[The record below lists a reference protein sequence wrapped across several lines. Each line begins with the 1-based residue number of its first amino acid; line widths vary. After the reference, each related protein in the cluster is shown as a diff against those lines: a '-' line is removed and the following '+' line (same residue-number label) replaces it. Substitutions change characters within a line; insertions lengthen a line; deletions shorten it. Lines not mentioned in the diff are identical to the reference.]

1 MADRMDLVARPE
13 DLRGSNR
20 DLVARKKDMDGKFT
34 PVAVVKWPNFFQ
46 SRNIALDKA
55 KQAYDSTEEHN
66 MRGDAYRH
74 IVWQALLAKQYGDKT
89 AKGMG
94 DYHEAPIPA
103 WMGGAGI
110 NPNPNETKMDQF
122 NNAIGR
128 EIAAKAK
135 TEADIYR
142 LAKEYVDSGR
152 AKYMGL
158 PEVMDNIKLDDA
170 SGRNY

>member
-55 KQAYDSTEEHN
+55 KQAYGPTEEHN
-66 MRGDAYRH
+66 ARGDAYRH

-103 WMGGAGI
+103 WMGGAGMS
-110 NPNPNETKMDQF
+110 PDKDETSMDQF

-128 EIAAKAK
+128 QIAAQAK

-142 LAKEYVDSGR
+142 LAKEYVDSGK
-152 AKYMGL
+152 AKYMPMSDIIRKSRL
-158 PEVMDNIKLDDA
+158 EEEEQT
-170 SGRNY
+170 Y

>member
-1 MADRMDLVARPE
+1 MAD
-13 DLRGSNR
+13 
-20 DLVARKKDMDGKFT
+20 KGKFT

-55 KQAYDSTEEHN
+55 KEAYGPREEHN
-66 MRGDAYRH
+66 ARGDAYRH

-94 DYHEAPIPA
+94 DYHEAPLPA
-103 WMGGAGI
+103 WMGGAGTS
-110 NPNPNETKMDQF
+110 PDPDETSMDQF

-128 EIAAKAK
+128 QIAAQAK

-142 LAKEYVDSGR
+142 LAKEYVDSGK
-152 AKYMGL
+152 AKYMPMSDIIRKSRL
-158 PEVMDNIKLDDA
+158 EEEQA
-170 SGRNY
+170 Y

>member
-1 MADRMDLVARPE
+1 MAD
-13 DLRGSNR
+13 
-20 DLVARKKDMDGKFT
+20 KGKFT

-55 KQAYDSTEEHN
+55 KEAYGPTEEHN
-66 MRGDAYRH
+66 ARGDAYRH

-103 WMGGAGI
+103 WLGGAGTS
-110 NPNPNETKMDQF
+110 PDADETSMDQF
-122 NNAIGR
+122 NNAVGR
-128 EIAAKAK
+128 QIAAQAK

-142 LAKEYVDSGR
+142 LAKEYVDSGK
-152 AKYMGL
+152 AKYMPMSDIIRKSRL
-158 PEVMDNIKLDDA
+158 EEEQA
-170 SGRNY
+170 Y

>member
-1 MADRMDLVARPE
+1 MAD
-13 DLRGSNR
+13 
-20 DLVARKKDMDGKFT
+20 KGKFT

-55 KQAYDSTEEHN
+55 KEAYGPTEEHN
-66 MRGDAYRH
+66 ARGDAYRH

-103 WMGGAGI
+103 WMGGAGTS
-110 NPNPNETKMDQF
+110 PDPDETSMDQF

-128 EIAAKAK
+128 QIAAQAK

-142 LAKEYVDSGR
+142 LAKEYVDSGK
-152 AKYMGL
+152 AKYMPMSDIIRKSRL
-158 PEVMDNIKLDDA
+158 EEEQA
-170 SGRNY
+170 Y

>member
-1 MADRMDLVARPE
+1 MAD
-13 DLRGSNR
+13 
-20 DLVARKKDMDGKFT
+20 KKFT

-55 KQAYDSTEEHN
+55 KQAYGPTEEHN
-66 MRGDAYRH
+66 ARGDAYRH

-103 WMGGAGI
+103 WMGGAGMS
-110 NPNPNETKMDQF
+110 PDQDETSMDQF

-128 EIAAKAK
+128 QIAAQAK

-142 LAKEYVDSGR
+142 LAKEYVDSGK
-152 AKYMGL
+152 AKYMPMSDIIRKSRL
-158 PEVMDNIKLDDA
+158 EEEEQT
-170 SGRNY
+170 Y